1 MITFDKF
8 YMLSESN
15 KLIDDVQ
22 VALDVAGLE
31 PTIGTAADA
40 ANGIISVLR
49 ASMAKTSDE
58 KDKHLINAGISAVSL
73 IPFADVI
80 KLLKVRKL
88 GNSATRLAVKG
99 ARGIKQIANNQ
110 KITRFDEK
118 NIHDAVHPGILK
130 RQVKGK
136 MTCSKAR
143 SLKSKQKNKGNNTA
157 KASQRY
163 INYHC

>member
-1 MITFDKF
+1 MVTFEKF
-8 YMLSESN
+8 YMLNENN

-22 VALDVAGLE
+22 IALDIAGLE

-49 ASMAKTSDE
+49 AAMAKTSDE
-58 KDKHLINAGISAVSL
+58 KDKHLINAGISAVSM
-73 IPFADVI
+73 IPFADII

-88 GNSATRLAVKG
+88 GNSATRLAVNS
-99 ARGIKQIANNQ
+99 ARGIKQSANNQ
-110 KITRFDEK
+110 KVVRFDEK
-118 NIHDAVHPGILK
+118 NIHDAVRPGILK